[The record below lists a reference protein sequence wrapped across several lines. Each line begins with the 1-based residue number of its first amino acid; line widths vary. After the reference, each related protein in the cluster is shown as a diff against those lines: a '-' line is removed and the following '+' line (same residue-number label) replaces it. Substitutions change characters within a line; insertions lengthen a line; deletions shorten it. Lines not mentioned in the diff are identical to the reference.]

1 MPGFVKKSFLFLPLC
16 FLIAFAC
23 GCTLTSGEQ
32 YLEAEPDQSSD
43 LYWQVNS
50 LQDLNS
56 FLIIEAAGSYR
67 QIGQSLGNW
76 YHSQGF
82 EPQLLSPEEVQKAR
96 ALKDFYQE
104 VDPEINHQIEGVY
117 DSFGLDYTNLT
128 HGIPISRSEG
138 MDVILPG
145 LLSPHS
151 CSVVFAG
158 PTISANQQPV
168 FGRNYDFPGDLEGF
182 TLMFTYPEGGYP
194 TAVITTMTPGFTAA
208 DGINSEGLVLGFAS
222 VVDLGYKPARNETLV
237 SGYFYRYLLEH
248 SASVDQSIDLL
259 QEFPLSFL
267 PSNPPGVITH
277 ILIADKSGASAVIE
291 FLPEGI
297 VVSKPDTAYQVL
309 TNNLWVDP
317 EVRSSCERYTR
328 AVKSLEES
336 AAAFDPES
344 MMDLLI
350 KLRGSTQYSVVYDL
364 DNLELLLSV
373 KEDHF
378 LSTHEFSLK
387 AFMQKMENEKG
398 SIPAIGF

>member
-1 MPGFVKKSFLFLPLC
+1 MLGFVKKSFLFFTLC
-16 FLIAFAC
+16 FLVAFSS

-32 YLEAEPDQSSD
+32 YLKADPDQSSD

-67 QIGQSLGNW
+67 QIGHALGNW
-76 YHSQGF
+76 YQSQGI

-96 ALKDFYQE
+96 SLKEFYQE

-128 HGIPISRSEG
+128 HGIPISRVEG
-138 MDVILPG
+138 MDVLLPG

-151 CSVVFAG
+151 CSVIFAG
-158 PTISANQQPV
+158 PTISAGQQPM
-168 FGRNYDFPGDLEGF
+168 FGRNYDFPGDLVEF
-182 TLMFTYPEGGYP
+182 ALMFTYPDEGYP
-194 TAVITTMTPGFTAA
+194 TAVITTMTPGFSAA
-208 DGINSEGLVLGFAS
+208 DGINSEGLALGFAS
-222 VVDLGYKPARNETLV
+222 VVDMGYSPARKETLI

-248 SASVDQSIDLL
+248 SANVDESIDLL
-259 QEFPLSFL
+259 HKIPLSFL
-267 PSNPPGVITH
+267 PSDPPGVITH

-317 EVRSSCERYTR
+317 EIRSSCERYTR
-328 AVKSLEES
+328 AEKTLEES
-336 AAAFDPES
+336 SAAFDLES
-344 MMDLLI
+344 MMDLLV

-373 KEDHF
+373 KEDYF

-387 AFMQKMENEKG
+387 AFMQKMENE
-398 SIPAIGF
+398 